1 MEIVTLIAS
10 EDDIFVFMKDNLI
23 IFKYLIDNNT
33 LMKFIP
39 DVIDNYCV
47 INKSDLNN
55 YHSLLDEFE
64 FNLSNFKI
72 K

>member
-1 MEIVTLIAS
+1 
-10 EDDIFVFMKDNLI
+10 
-23 IFKYLIDNNT
+23 
-33 LMKFIP
+33 MKFIP

>member
-1 MEIVTLIAS
+1 MIY
-10 EDDIFVFMKDNLI
+10 FVFMKDNLI

>member
-10 EDDIFVFMKDNLI
+10 DDDIFVFMKDNLI

>member
-10 EDDIFVFMKDNLI
+10 DDDIFVFMKDNLI

-47 INKSDLNN
+47 INKSDRNN

>member
-10 EDDIFVFMKDNLI
+10 DDDIFVFMKDNLI

-33 LMKFIP
+33 LMKFIS

>member
-10 EDDIFVFMKDNLI
+10 DDDIFVSMKDNLI

>member
-1 MEIVTLIAS
+1 MEIVTLIS
-10 EDDIFVFMKDNLI
+10 SDDDIFVFMKDNLI

>member
-1 MEIVTLIAS
+1 MEIVTLITS
-10 EDDIFVFMKDNLI
+10 DDDIFVFMKDNLI